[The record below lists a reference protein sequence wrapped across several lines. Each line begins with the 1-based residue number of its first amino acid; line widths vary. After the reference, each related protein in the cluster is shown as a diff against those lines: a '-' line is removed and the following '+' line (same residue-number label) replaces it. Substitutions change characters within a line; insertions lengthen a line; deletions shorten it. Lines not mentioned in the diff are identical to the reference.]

1 MRQRI
6 CCPPSSSV
14 PTRSCRRASSSLPNS
29 ATTTPHQG
37 HRGSLY
43 AHRLYLHVH
52 NRYQEDTRRMIVCAP
67 ASASCPG
74 ANRRSGHAPPAR
86 HVIDNF
92 SCTNLPAGPSLLS
105 FKLPNRPIT
114 AFIAGCPETA
124 ASLCVPSRNM
134 QIKINSILSG
144 VAAVESRDC
153 AP

>member
-1 MRQRI
+1 MPVSKMVNSTWLADTIVPTADFISLFKSNMPLFLCLGFPCHSCGKSERLSMQGRLHQRI
-6 CCPPSSSV
+6 CCPPSV
-14 PTRSCRRASSSLPNS
+14 PTRFCRRASSLPNS

-92 SCTNLPAGPSLLS
+92 SCTNLPAGP
-105 FKLPNRPIT
+105 
-114 AFIAGCPETA
+114 
-124 ASLCVPSRNM
+124 
-134 QIKINSILSG
+134 
-144 VAAVESRDC
+144 
-153 AP
+153 